1 MKLAQYLEETT
12 GIVINPSSMFDIQ
25 VQILISC
32 LSKLLPI
39 NALSCNFFIRTTDWI
54 FLVEFLVMKNYLE
67 CHLLT
72 WFSKISSPPKLSR
85 WNGSTSTSVSC
96 WTSCSLLP
104 STTVSSRTPRTRISS
119 PGPSWWVRQF
129 NHFEKYIIVKYFV
142 YLVDF
147 VYKVVFYFAKII
159 FV

>member
-1 MKLAQYLEETT
+1 VKANNKMKLAQYLEETT

-25 VQILISC
+25 VKISNSIFC
-32 LSKLLPI
+32 PSKLLPRSVP
-39 NALSCNFFIRTTDWI
+39 LCNFFTRTTDWI

-67 CHLLT
+67 YHLLT

-85 WNGSTSTSVSC
+85 WNASTSTSVSF

-129 NHFEKYIIVKYFV
+129 NHFDKSILSSNILCIK
-142 YLVDF
+142 
-147 VYKVVFYFAKII
+147 
-159 FV
+159 